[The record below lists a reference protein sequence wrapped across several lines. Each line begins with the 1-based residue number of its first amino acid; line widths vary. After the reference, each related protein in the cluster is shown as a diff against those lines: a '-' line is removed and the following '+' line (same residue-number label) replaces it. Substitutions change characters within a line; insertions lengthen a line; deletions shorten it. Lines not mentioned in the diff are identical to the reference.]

1 MDRGEGLML
10 AKAYSNAVAGI
21 EGYSV
26 EVEIDLAQGL
36 PAFNIVGLPDVAV
49 KEAKERVRAAIKNSG
64 WQFPV
69 KRITV
74 NLAPA
79 NIKKKGATFDLPIA
93 IGILAARGVVDEP
106 KLEQYTLVGE
116 LSLDGTVK
124 KITGALSMALA
135 AKADGKVGII
145 LPQENASEAAIID
158 NLEIIAV
165 ADLAEVIDFF
175 NNQHSKTRGVEQ
187 SSSITDEYKIDYQDV
202 KGQEHAKRALEVAA
216 AGRHNLV
223 MIGPPG
229 AGKTMLAKRV
239 PTILPPLTKEEA
251 IEVTKIFSIID
262 KLPADKS
269 LIENRPFRSPH
280 HTISNAG
287 LIGGGRIPQ
296 PGEISL
302 AHQGVLFLDE
312 LTEFQRKVL
321 EILRQPLEERKI
333 TLNRSAITL
342 TYPCEFLLV
351 AALNPCPCGYYGSS
365 GQQCSCTPY
374 QRKNYLN
381 KISGPI
387 LDRIDIHLEIPR
399 LEAEELTNYQ
409 RGESS
414 AEIKKRVIAA
424 RELQLQRFK
433 GKNINY
439 NSGMDSAVLE
449 EFCKLTPEA
458 SDMLEGAINNLNLS
472 ARAYDRILKLSRTI
486 ADLANSKIITVNH
499 LAEAIQYRSL
509 DRRL

>member
-1 MDRGEGLML
+1 ML

-49 KEAKERVRAAIKNSG
+49 KEAKERVRAAIKNSD

-93 IGILAARGVVDEP
+93 IGILAAVGVVNDP

-124 KITGALSMALA
+124 QITGALSMALA
-135 AKADGKVGII
+135 AKADGKAGII

-158 NLEIIAV
+158 GLEIIAV

-175 NNQHSKTRGVEQ
+175 NNQHSEIREVEQ
-187 SSSITDEYKIDYQDV
+187 SSAITDEYKIDYQDV

-262 KLPADKS
+262 KLPAGKS

-351 AALNPCPCGYYGSS
+351 AALNPCPCGYYGTS
-365 GQQCSCTPY
+365 GQKCSCTPY

-399 LEAEELTNYQ
+399 LQAEELTNYQ

-433 GKNINY
+433 GENINY

-449 EFCKLTPEA
+449 EFCKLTLEA
-458 SDMLEGAINNLNLS
+458 SDMLEGAIANLNLS

-486 ADLANSKIITVNH
+486 ADLAKSETITVDH

>member
-1 MDRGEGLML
+1 ML

-269 LIENRPFRSPH
+269 LIKNRPFRSPH